1 MIISHRGNDKHGF
14 KENTKKAI
22 ISTLKNDYVSG
33 VEFDIRMTKDKKIVL
48 SHSPLYKDR
57 IICLTNYK
65 DLHLDLLKNVL
76 NGIKSKKIII
86 IEIKD
91 YDISI
96 IPVLYKI
103 LKNFPNLNIYIHSF
117 HYHILKEWKDKYP
130 SYKIGLIK
138 MGFFNDDKK
147 ENILDFLSIYY
158 KNSYSTDKEV
168 FLWTVNSVIK
178 DIQKVNIITDKP
190 YLFKFTTE

>member
-117 HYHILKEWKDKYP
+117 YYHILKEWKDKYP